1 MEIRRWGRHSEMEMH
16 GITDKELDYV
26 FVELETQSIS
36 ADVYRY
42 YVEGL
47 IVVYYTFDIQLLRK
61 DIFEPVYLS
70 KKDIY
75 FLGESED
82 KLYQRILENTVGIFR
97 TKLMPFHIYLNG
109 LKTEE
114 EEIFRP
120 IISRLVEVMEKIKYE
135 KMLWCVTNDFGER
148 GASSGLYKPLLQLFC
163 STNRCRQLL
172 LGFSNNEYALLSMVN
187 KSTILTMREL
197 TYETCG
203 IKTDSGKLT
212 QKRLLLY
219 DADTNGFKIYDADSK
234 YM

>member
-1 MEIRRWGRHSEMEMH
+1 MEIRRWGRNSEMKMH

-148 GASSGLYKPLLQLFC
+148 GL
-163 STNRCRQLL
+163 RV
-172 LGFSNNEYALLSMVN
+172 GFISHYCNYFVRPTGVGS
-187 KSTILTMREL
+187 
-197 TYETCG
+197 Y
-203 IKTDSGKLT
+203 
-212 QKRLLLY
+212 Y
-219 DADTNGFKIYDADSK
+219 
-234 YM
+234 